1 LYVEEVYEKLEKKN
15 FLLLEKKKE
24 ILKLLVA
31 LDFYLKLNHWSLIRL

>member
-1 LYVEEVYEKLEKKN
+1 LYVEEVYEKLEKKTFF
-15 FLLLEKKKE
+15 FLKKKE